1 MRNLVILGLLKII
14 SWLPSRIA
22 RSKGKIC
29 GWFLYSFNARP
40 TQITRINL
48 SLCYPNRCPSEL
60 ESLCKKRMLDLGK
73 AIFETP
79 KVWRKGNPWITDKV
93 VAIEGLDLFQDALQK
108 DSGTILIIPHLGNW
122 EVLGL
127 WAGQFK
133 PMTSLYDPPKMVVLD
148 TMNFWMDIA
157 LDDLKKVISKVDV
170 ITINDEEARQLSGA
184 YSLVN
189 ASKIIMEMGP
199 KYVVIKKG
207 EHGALIFHEDEMFFA
222 PAMPL
227 AEVFDPT
234 GAGDTFAGGFTG
246 YLAKTGDYSF
256 ESMKRAIIYGSC
268 MASFCVE
275 KFGTQRMEHLTK
287 KEIDS
292 RLQKFKSLT
301 QYEIELS

>member
-1 MRNLVILGLLKII
+1 VRNLVILGLLKII

-22 RSKGKIC
+22 RSKGRIC

-48 SLCYPNRCPSEL
+48 SLCYPNRCPLEL

-133 PMTSLYDPPKMVVLD
+133 PMTSLYDPPKMVVLENWIK
-148 TMNFWMDIA
+148 T
-157 LDDLKKVISKVDV
+157 S
-170 ITINDEEARQLSGA
+170 RQQSGA
-184 YSLVN
+184 TLVPTN
-189 ASKIIMEMGP
+189 VRGVS
-199 KYVVIKKG
+199 
-207 EHGALIFHEDEMFFA
+207 ALIKALKRGEISGILPDQKPP
-222 PAMPL
+222 PAS
-227 AEVFDPT
+227 
-234 GAGDTFAGGFTG
+234 GDF
-246 YLAKTGDYSF
+246 
-256 ESMKRAIIYGSC
+256 
-268 MASFCVE
+268 ASFMGVE
-275 KFGTQRMEHLTK
+275 TRTMTLIHKLLQRSGAQALMCTALRAPSGWTLHFLPVDK
-287 KEIDS
+287 DVYNAD
-292 RLQKFKSLT
+292 QAVSLKAMNNSVAAMVDLAPE
-301 QYEIELS
+301 QYQWEYKRFRERPNAMGSVYD